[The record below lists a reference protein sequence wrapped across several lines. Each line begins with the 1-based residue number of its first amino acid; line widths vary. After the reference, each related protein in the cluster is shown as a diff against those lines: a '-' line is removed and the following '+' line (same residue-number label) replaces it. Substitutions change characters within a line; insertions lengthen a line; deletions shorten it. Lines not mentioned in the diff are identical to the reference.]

1 MPVPGTI
8 LLGLLSS
15 GVRAISG
22 AIAPDRAPEHASTD
36 FQALLAE
43 ARNGAV
49 ETGLPVT
56 LARGVDIKLSD
67 EQLERLARAADR
79 AESAGA
85 TRALV
90 AIDGRLLELD
100 VATRQITAEH
110 APADTDA
117 QAPADTAVIVGIDA
131 VVDAGDRR
139 PATGTGTGTR
149 AASADGPAP
158 DAPTPSGW
166 NRSLLDALAGHG
178 PLAEREQPA

>member
-56 LARGVDIKLSD
+56 LARGVDIELSD
-67 EQLERLARAADR
+67 EQLQRLARAADR

-117 QAPADTAVIVGIDA
+117 QSPADNAVIVGIDA

-139 PATGTGTGTR
+139 PATGAGTR

-158 DAPTPSGW
+158 DAPSPSGW

>member
-1 MPVPGTI
+1 MPIPGTI

-22 AIAPDRAPEHASTD
+22 AIAPDRAPPHGTTD
-36 FQALLAE
+36 FQALLRE
-43 ARNGAV
+43 ARNGTV

-56 LARGVDIKLSD
+56 VARGVDIELSD

-79 AESAGA
+79 AQSAGA

-110 APADTDA
+110 APADADA
-117 QAPADTAVIVGIDA
+117 QAPANAAVIVGIDG

-139 PATGTGTGTR
+139 AGTR
-149 AASADGPAP
+149 AANADGPAP
-158 DAPTPSGW
+158 DAPPTSGW
-166 NRSLLDALAGHG
+166 NRSLLDALGG
-178 PLAEREQPA
+178 RGTLAEREQPA